1 MVAFLNFRHF
11 NILWLTLGTYAQ
23 QLQNVKSFGKL
34 LFNNLS
40 TYRNIYFDMTK
51 NYIDKLVRSWYVL
64 HTKSRFE
71 NVVNDGL
78 IKKSIDVFSPR
89 IKVRSK
95 RRDRKAMIQVPL
107 FPGYVFVKT
116 DLNPY
121 EHIEIV
127 KTVGV
132 VRIIGNKD
140 GPLAVSQE
148 SIESLQIMV
157 AGNND
162 VTTGKDLRKGDRV
175 MVVDGPF
182 AGVTGIFIRYKG
194 KERVVVYI
202 EALGQ
207 FASVE
212 VREDDVE
219 IIPELL

>member
-1 MVAFLNFRHF
+1 
-11 NILWLTLGTYAQ
+11 
-23 QLQNVKSFGKL
+23 
-34 LFNNLS
+34 
-40 TYRNIYFDMTK
+40 MTK

-71 NVVNDGL
+71 NVVNEGL
-78 IKKSIDVFSPR
+78 AKKSIDVFSPR

-127 KTVGV
+127 KTVGA

-140 GPLAVSQE
+140 GPLAVSHE

-162 VTTGKDLRKGDRV
+162 VTTGKHLRKGDRV

-219 IIPELL
+219 IIPEL